1 MLKTFD
7 ESLLR
12 LKNGSVRISAVNAPS
27 NPGNV
32 SALLLFD
39 NGTRL
44 RADHWRLIKRGTEPM
59 SSFEHLRESTPT
71 VDAIAKLDEQLR
83 AETVST
89 AALDKETGDLIF
101 QFSHSIRVQVF
112 NVAGYEAWE
121 ITFPDGTFEFSTYV
135 FE

>member
-12 LKNGSVRISAVNAPS
+12 LKNGSARVSAVNAPS

-44 RADHWRLIKRGTEPM
+44 RADHWRLIKYGTEPM

-89 AALDKETGDLIF
+89 AALDKETGDLLF
-101 QFSHSIRVQVF
+101 QFSRSIRMQVF

-121 ITFPDGTFEFSTYV
+121 IKFPDGTFEFSTYV